1 MIKKYY
7 DFISENTN
15 ESLFNIIYDEF
26 MAIYENKIVPKIGE
40 VDEYRNLMLSG
51 VLDEVD
57 EKNFHQLR
65 SKLKDY
71 RNEFSD
77 SILSLD
83 QFYGSSFSKLA
94 HSKENPDEDFEE
106 MQESIDKDGFTLDII
121 GKLFNPVVSVFLSQ
135 NFNNFVAS
143 GLDDQSGYI
152 DLYLY
157 KLNEKFNLNTTVWLG
172 GYGWADALKD
182 QPEEEFIIKYAYG
195 YHKTLY
201 GKLFLEQI
209 QMTKEE
215 FVEASYQYLK
225 DYLREYV
232 NPSIYSDIKKMTKLV
247 SGTQIN
253 EIKLN
258 IDSYIIVDDDRFFI
272 NYLEMCQDFNKETN
286 YKYQNTANPDWF
298 KETILSNMNV
308 MSNLNIQDTGEELIF
323 NE

>member
-1 MIKKYY
+1 
-7 DFISENTN
+7 
-15 ESLFNIIYDEF
+15 
-26 MAIYENKIVPKIGE
+26 
-40 VDEYRNLMLSG
+40 
-51 VLDEVD
+51 
-57 EKNFHQLR
+57 
-65 SKLKDY
+65 
-71 RNEFSD
+71 
-77 SILSLD
+77 
-83 QFYGSSFSKLA
+83 
-94 HSKENPDEDFEE
+94 
-106 MQESIDKDGFTLDII
+106 
-121 GKLFNPVVSVFLSQ
+121 
-135 NFNNFVAS
+135 VAS

>member
-172 GYGWADALKD
+172 GYGWSDALKD